1 MQISLV
7 LIEKVNQLLALY
19 PASVTR
25 LCTTPYR
32 NEAIVKGAPSSK
44 HLTGEAVD
52 LVFDQSSQLLHAA
65 KYAVSLGFGGV
76 EVDYNNLH
84 LHLDIRPE
92 PFWHEVR
99 VSGKKYTFKNYLTK
113 LEEESITSPRV

>member
-7 LIEKVNQLLALY
+7 LIEKVNQVLALY

-25 LCTTPYR
+25 VCTTPYR
-32 NEAIVKGAPSSK
+32 NEAIVKGAPASK

-52 LVFDQSSQLLHAA
+52 LVFDQSSTLLYAA
-65 KYAVSLGFGGV
+65 KYARELGFGGI
-76 EVDYNNLH
+76 EVNYSNNH
-84 LHLDIRPE
+84 LHLDIRSV

-99 VSGKKYTFKNYLTK
+99 LAGKKYTLQEYLTK
-113 LEEESITSPRV
+113 LENGSIINFSI

>member
-7 LIEKVNQLLALY
+7 LIDKLNQLLALY
-19 PASVTR
+19 PASITR

-32 NEAIVKGAPSSK
+32 NEAIVKGAQASK

-52 LVFDQSSQLLHAA
+52 LVFDQASQLLHAA
-65 KYAVSLGFGGV
+65 KYAQSLGFGGI
-76 EVDYNNLH
+76 ELDYGNLH

-99 VSGKKYTFKNYLTK
+99 VAGKKYTLKNYLTK
-113 LEEESITSPRV
+113 IEEESINSSRL